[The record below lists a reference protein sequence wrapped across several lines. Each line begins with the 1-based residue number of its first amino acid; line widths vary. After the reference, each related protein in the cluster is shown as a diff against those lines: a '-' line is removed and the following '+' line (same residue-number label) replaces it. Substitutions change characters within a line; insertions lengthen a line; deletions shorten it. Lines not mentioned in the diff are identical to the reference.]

1 MIERKEYFA
10 KLKKLQNKKII
21 KVVTGIRRCGKSTLL
36 KMFREHLIKTGI
48 PEKQLITINF
58 EDIDYEEYTDYKKLY
73 RYISEK
79 MQPDVMNYIFLDEV
93 QTVHEFQ
100 KAIDSLFIKENVD
113 IYVTGSNAY
122 MLSGEIATLLSGRYI
137 EIKMLPLSLKEY
149 KELREESQMK
159 EITSDT
165 NLYKDYVTYGSF
177 PYVVALN
184 QDKELTRDY
193 IMGIYSTVLL
203 KDIMQRKKIM
213 DSLMLESV
221 VKFAFDNIGNILSIK
236 KISDTMT
243 SAGRK
248 ISTPTVESYLSSLL
262 ESYVLYKIG
271 RYDIKGKQY
280 LKTQEKYYAADMGL
294 RYFLLGSKTGDE
306 GHILENIIYLELLR
320 RGYEIF
326 IGKVDE
332 FEVDF
337 ITKRQGEYAYYQVA
351 LTVRDEQTLQ
361 RELRPLELIQDHFPK
376 YLITLDDDHEIYHN
390 GIKQINAIDF
400 LMKSY
405 LIDIPS

>member
-1 MIERKEYFA
+1 MIERKAYFD

-36 KMFREHLIKTGI
+36 SMFRDYIVKNGVS
-48 PEKQLITINF
+48 EKQIIVINF
-58 EDIDYEEYTDYKKLY
+58 EDIKFEEYTDYRKLY

-79 MQPDVMNYIFLDEV
+79 IRPDLMNYIFLDEV
-93 QTVHEFQ
+93 QIVHEFQ

-113 IYVTGSNAY
+113 IYITGSSAY

-149 KELREESQMK
+149 KELREESLTK
-159 EITSDT
+159 EILG
-165 NLYKDYVTYGSF
+165 NAALYREYITYGSF
-177 PYVVALN
+177 PYVVTLN
-184 QDKELTRDY
+184 QDMELIRDY
-193 IMGIYSTVLL
+193 LMGIYSTVLL

-213 DSLMLESV
+213 DALMLESV
-221 VKFAFDNIGNILSIK
+221 VKFAFDNIGNMLSIK

-243 SAGRK
+243 SVGRR
-248 ISTPTVESYLSSLL
+248 ISAPTVENYLFSLL
-262 ESYVLYKIG
+262 ESYLLYKIG

-280 LKTQEKYYAADMGL
+280 LKTQEKYYVADVGL

-306 GHILENIIYLELLR
+306 GYILENIIFLELLR
-320 RGYEIF
+320 RGYDIF

-332 FEVDF
+332 YEVDF
-337 ITKRQGEYAYYQVA
+337 ITQKQGECAYYQVA

-361 RELRPLELIQDHFPK
+361 RELRPLKLIQDHFPK

-390 GIKQINAIDF
+390 GIKQVNAIDF
-400 LMKSY
+400 LIKN
-405 LIDIPS
+405 I